1 MKTER
6 RKQPRQL
13 QVAAPADS
21 LTFDELLAAY
31 RASPPEARARF
42 LARLDKVEEK

>member
-1 MKTER
+1 MTER

-13 QVAAPADS
+13 QATGRYHS
-21 LTFDELLAAY
+21 LTFKQLLAAY

-42 LARLDKVEEK
+42 WTRLNKAEEK